1 MSESKLNRK
10 IIISNQEILEQKKS
24 IFQKSYIYHS
34 DNDSKKDKILFVSDF
49 DYTLFNKYN
58 YENGDKYISSYGMY
72 NQSVFGG
79 DQEKVIEAR
88 TKLHATYLKYEEDV
102 TIDENIRKE
111 KLLEWNTKALKL
123 MAHPE
128 FTLDSVKKMVELKND
143 KKFINFKKNLNKFYE
158 KLIKLNIPI
167 IIVSGGIKEIIIEFL
182 HLANIKG
189 LDDYIK
195 NGRLSFIAN
204 EFFFDK
210 KNNNKCIGYNKNII
224 YGFNKA
230 EHVEKLVHEKYPN
243 IENVFVFGD
252 LDTDY
257 KSIENLNLDK
267 NKNIIGV
274 GFLYYYP
281 EEVKNGKFDI
291 DNNDKI
297 ERFKDIFDVSLLMD
311 EGYDYPIEL
320 LNIFHNN

>member
-1 MSESKLNRK
+1 M
-10 IIISNQEILEQKKS
+10 
-24 IFQKSYIYHS
+24 
-34 DNDSKKDKILFVSDF
+34 
-49 DYTLFNKYN
+49 
-58 YENGDKYISSYGMY
+58 
-72 NQSVFGG
+72 
-79 DQEKVIEAR
+79 
-88 TKLHATYLKYEEDV
+88 
-102 TIDENIRKE
+102 
-111 KLLEWNTKALKL
+111 
-123 MAHPE
+123 
-128 FTLDSVKKMVELKND
+128 
-143 KKFINFKKNLNKFYE
+143 
-158 KLIKLNIPI
+158 
-167 IIVSGGIKEIIIEFL
+167 
-182 HLANIKG
+182 
-189 LDDYIK
+189 
-195 NGRLSFIAN
+195 
-204 EFFFDK
+204 
-210 KNNNKCIGYNKNII
+210 
-224 YGFNKA
+224 
-230 EHVEKLVHEKYPN
+230 HEKYPN

>member
-1 MSESKLNRK
+1 MTESKLNKK
-10 IIISNQEILEQKKS
+10 IIISNPEILEQKKS
-24 IFQKSYIYHS
+24 IFQKSYIYHA
-34 DNDSKKDKILFVSDF
+34 DNDGKKDKILFVSDF
-49 DYTLFNKYN
+49 DYTLFNKFN
-58 YENGDKYISSYGMY
+58 YESGDKYISSYGMY

-88 TKLHATYLKYEEDV
+88 KKLHSTYLKYEEDV

-111 KLLEWNTKALKL
+111 KLLEWNVKALEI
-123 MAHPE
+123 MAHPD
-128 FTLDSVKKMVELKND
+128 FTSDSVKKMVELKND
-143 KKFINFKKNLNKFYE
+143 KKFISFKKNINKFYE
-158 KLIKLNIPI
+158 KLIELNIPI
-167 IIVSGGIKEIIIEFL
+167 LIVSGGIKEIIIEFM
-182 HLANIKG
+182 HLLNIKG

-204 EFFFDK
+204 EFYFDE
-210 KNNNKCIGYNKNII
+210 KNNNKCIGYNKDVI

-230 EHVEKLVHEKYPN
+230 DHVEKLVHQKYPN
-243 IENVFVFGD
+243 VENVFVFGD

-257 KSIENLNLDK
+257 KSIEKLNLDK

-281 EEVKNGKFDI
+281 EEIKDKKFEL

-297 ERFKDIFDVSLLMD
+297 ERFKEIFDICLLMD
-311 EGYDYPIEL
+311 EGYDYPLEL
-320 LNIFHNN
+320 LNVFKNQ